1 MCGGW
6 YGKKRRREWRGR
18 EKIGYKLIAMAMATR
33 FATQT
38 WIITPIPPTPAVP
51 GVAALEVTGFDCI
64 TFPGL
69 LGPERVTVGS
79 LPEEILLRI
88 FRYLPVHIVYGNGAG
103 EQGHP
108 TGVIAVCAR
117 WLELVTRRGPKIL
130 YDEKIH
136 FWKSEDF
143 AKKNEAS
150 LWRLMGSSMNE
161 VLPLEDEP
169 DTFLQVTSCHHGYTS
184 KSPE

>member
-1 MCGGW
+1 MKSK
-6 YGKKRRREWRGR
+6 GKKWVQNVWRVVRGKRRKEWRGR

-51 GVAALEVTGFDCI
+51 GVAALEVTGFDCV
-64 TFPGL
+64 TFPVL

-108 TGVIAVCAR
+108 TGVIAVWYA
-117 WLELVTRRGPKIL
+117 LVG
-130 YDEKIH
+130 
-136 FWKSEDF
+136 
-143 AKKNEAS
+143 
-150 LWRLMGSSMNE
+150 
-161 VLPLEDEP
+161 V
-169 DTFLQVTSCHHGYTS
+169 GY
-184 KSPE
+184 